1 MIAFNAVFAC
11 AEIAVITM
19 NDAKLQKLAADGD
32 RRAVRLARMTSKPAQ
47 FLATIQ
53 VAITLSGFL
62 GSAFAAD
69 NFADRIT
76 NAVLAAGSRISAATL
91 DTLCVIA
98 ITLILSYITLVF
110 GELVPKRIAMK
121 KAERLALS
129 LSGLVYFISKLFA
142 PIVWLLTS
150 STNGMLRLFGVD
162 PEEVD
167 EGVSE
172 EEIRMMI
179 DVGSE
184 KGTIDHEEKRM
195 LQNVF
200 EFDDISAGE
209 LATHRTAVDMLWTED
224 DDRAWENTIITT
236 RHSRYPVCEGSSDNI
251 IGVLDAKDYFRL
263 AHRTRDAVMREAVNA
278 PCFVPESVKAD
289 VLFADMKRRRDYFA
303 VVIDEYGGVEGIITM
318 NDLIEEIVGELADE
332 DEEPDCTLRDMGDG
346 VWRMSGS
353 VPLDV
358 VTDTLHVELPADEFE
373 TLGGLALSTQSAL
386 PADGTTFECDT
397 SGLHIKVTEICRHRI
412 KEALVSAAPAETV
425 EQKE

>member
-19 NDAKLQKLAADGD
+19 NDAKLQKLAAEGD

-76 NAVLAAGSRISAATL
+76 QSVIASGARISAATL

-110 GELVPKRIAMK
+110 GELVPKRVAMK

-142 PIVWLLTS
+142 PLVWLLTA
-150 STNGMLRLFGVD
+150 STNGILRMLGID
-162 PEEVD
+162 PD
-167 EGVSE
+167 EADDGVSE

-184 KGTIDHEEKRM
+184 KGTIDRAEKRM

-209 LATHRTAVDMLWTED
+209 LATHRTAVDMLWTD
-224 DDRAWENTIITT
+224 DGDSAWESTIVST
-236 RHSRYPVCEGSSDNI
+236 RHSRYPVCEGTSDNI
-251 IGVLDAKDYFRL
+251 VGILDAKDYFRL
-263 AHRTRDAVMREAVNA
+263 PDRSRAGVMREAVNA

-289 VLFADMKRRRDYFA
+289 VLFADMKKRRDYFA

-318 NDLIEEIVGELADE
+318 NDLIGGIVGELADE
-332 DEEPDCTLRDMGDG
+332 DEEPDCTVRDMGGG
-346 VWRMSGS
+346 VWLMSGS

-358 VTDTLHVELPADEFE
+358 VTDTLHVELPTDEFD
-373 TLGGLALSTQSAL
+373 TLGGLALSTRSAL
-386 PADGTTFECDT
+386 PSDGTTFECDT
-397 SGLHIKVTEICRHRI
+397 FGLHIEVTEIFRHRI
-412 KEALVSAAPAETV
+412 KEALVCATAAHGGE
-425 EQKE
+425 KE